1 MSLILEALRKSE
13 AERRRGHMPDL
24 HAELPPAPARTT
36 AATPWHW
43 RIALAAAAL
52 LALAAWWATSAS
64 RSRET
69 AAVAQ
74 PTASVVAAPPALP
87 RVPHLQ
93 ATPRSQQPSV
103 PAKPTPAPADDA
115 GKTAPATPAVAKA
128 VAPETLDRP
137 ARVDPAPATTETP
150 RPPTH
155 FVTTQSVATAAL
167 PTPPAG
173 ADVAPMQ
180 LSDLAPEA
188 RKALPPLRLSM
199 HLWND
204 DPSRRFV
211 ILDGERLA
219 EGDRIGNLVV
229 TAIVR
234 DGVLLDWNGRALK
247 VPLR

>member
-24 HAELPPAPARTT
+24 HAELPPAPART
-36 AATPWHW
+36 APATPWPW
-43 RIALAAAAL
+43 RIAVAAAAL
-52 LALAAWWATSAS
+52 LALAAWVATSAL

-74 PTASVVAAPPALP
+74 PAASVVAAPPALP
-87 RVPHLQ
+87 RVSHLQ
-93 ATPRSQQPSV
+93 AMPRSQQPSA
-103 PAKPTPAPADDA
+103 PAKPTPALADDA
-115 GKTAPATPAVAKA
+115 GKTVPVTPAMAKA

-137 ARVDPAPATTETP
+137 ARVDPGPATTEAP
-150 RPPTH
+150 RATR
-155 FVTTQSVATAAL
+155 QSATTAAL
-167 PTPPAG
+167 PPPPAG